1 MELDREMKI
10 LIVIVL
16 YLLFSI
22 ITSWIIYSMLQN
34 LDNIITSVII
44 GMIVGTVIIF
54 YLIKLIRIIEKRKR
68 G

>member
-34 LDNIITSVII
+34 LDDIITSVII

-54 YLIKLIRIIEKRKR
+54 YLIKLIRIVEKRKR

>member
-34 LDNIITSVII
+34 LDDIITSVII